1 VELVVQAASK
11 CLFTISEQY
20 NIPSALPP
28 SMSAKFRIG
37 SSLAAAC
44 QDLGYKGEIGY
55 QTFLYANEHELRK
68 VMMFLIEKLPKES
81 GETIDEPLG
90 KGVLLNR
97 RIAAEL
103 KKQLSF
109 PWTPAYCKKRNMM
122 NSSNNNWFLQGTSS
136 FNPVNTCQLQYPIGM
151 SNPKKISKEDKEAF
165 GQMKYICNQPINSR
179 DLYASLA
186 EENSCLVAKEREWE
200 KEWNQSG
207 IMSRLTEQEYKNQKR
222 ERLLKKIKEKLR
234 YNVENETLSNVASG
248 TKLND
253 LLDAMPGK
261 NNQKS
266 GKGSRFTHAEKLQF
280 APDEEV
286 VAARTQ
292 QKKEEEE
299 EAQQETEEERQQ
311 KREKEIDDLRNQ
323 LNELT
328 ERFENTQITI
338 KQLTAQK
345 QQMDE
350 QSVKMETSNKDAEN
364 AYRVKKKTFDL
375 LPESEENLNKLMQL
389 VENSSQKLVTL
400 NEQWEKHRAPLIQKY
415 RELKEQSKNRQS
427 EVETRIEQIR
437 VLREKMKSVT
447 DDTRDKEEML
457 KQLVSEYESLSK
469 DVNRSSYTK
478 RILDIVASIKKQ
490 REQIAKILLDT
501 KTLQK
506 DINFLTGKL
515 DRTFTVTDELIFK
528 DAKKNEFSRK
538 AYKLLANLHETF
550 GNLVQTVE
558 ETGLIMRETRDLEE
572 QVDNINEDEIHQNL
586 SKISK
591 DLKQIKEENSEM
603 ISKLKSRK

>member
-1 VELVVQAASK
+1 
-11 CLFTISEQY
+11 
-20 NIPSALPP
+20 
-28 SMSAKFRIG
+28 M
-37 SSLAAAC
+37 
-44 QDLGYKGEIGY
+44 
-55 QTFLYANEHELRK
+55 
-68 VMMFLIEKLPKES
+68 
-81 GETIDEPLG
+81 G
-90 KGVLLNR
+90 K
-97 RIAAEL
+97 
-103 KKQLSF
+103 
-109 PWTPAYCKKRNMM
+109 
-122 NSSNNNWFLQGTSS
+122 TS
-136 FNPVNTCQLQYPIGM
+136 
-151 SNPKKISKEDKEAF
+151 
-165 GQMKYICNQPINSR
+165 
-179 DLYASLA
+179 
-186 EENSCLVAKEREWE
+186 
-200 KEWNQSG
+200 
-207 IMSRLTEQEYKNQKR
+207 
-222 ERLLKKIKEKLR
+222 
-234 YNVENETLSNVASG
+234 
-248 TKLND
+248 
-253 LLDAMPGK
+253 
-261 NNQKS
+261 
-266 GKGSRFTHAEKLQF
+266 
-280 APDEEV
+280 
-286 VAARTQ
+286 
-292 QKKEEEE
+292 
-299 EAQQETEEERQQ
+299 
-311 KREKEIDDLRNQ
+311 
-323 LNELT
+323 
-328 ERFENTQITI
+328 
-338 KQLTAQK
+338 
-345 QQMDE
+345 
-350 QSVKMETSNKDAEN
+350 
-364 AYRVKKKTFDL
+364 
-375 LPESEENLNKLMQL
+375 
-389 VENSSQKLVTL
+389 
-400 NEQWEKHRAPLIQKY
+400 APLIQKY

-586 SKISK
+586 TKISK